1 MLATVDWVIVGVLGV
16 STLISIRRGFV
27 KEALS
32 LVTWIVSVVVAR
44 LFAGQLAVLLENH
57 IDLASLRLGV
67 SYFVLFIGTLMV
79 GGMVNH
85 LVGEFVKL
93 TGLSGPDRFLGMF
106 FGLARGAIIIVVAV
120 AGLNYLELNTKDPWW
135 TESRLIP
142 EIVQVVERLGPL
154 LLEQG
159 EQLLLDTSESV

>member
-1 MLATVDWVIVGVLGV
+1 MLAIVDWVIVGVLAI

-27 KEALS
+27 REALS
-32 LVTWIVSVVVAR
+32 LVTWIVAVIVAR
-44 LFAGQLAVLLENH
+44 LFAGPFSVLLENQ
-57 IDLASLRLGV
+57 IDSASIRLGV
-67 SYFVLFIGTLMV
+67 SYFILFAGSLMV

-93 TGLSGPDRFLGMF
+93 TGLSGADRFLGMF

-120 AGLNYLELNTKDPWW
+120 AGLNYMGLGSEDQWW
-135 TESRLIP
+135 EESRLIP
-142 EIVQVVERLGPL
+142 EIVQVVEQLGPL

-159 EQLLLDTSESV
+159 GQLLQGTNESA